1 MWHVGERSLG
11 FWFYFSRLN
20 YGDDSHQGG
29 KHNTGGRDRYRRDRE
44 SHFGHVKSGML
55 RSIQAEMQSSHHIVK
70 SGVQGS
76 RVGRLAGE
84 RGVVERALGRR
95 REREMQPSMKTYL
108 RYTHKKAR
116 HKTLCRI

>member
-1 MWHVGERSLG
+1 MWHVGERSFG

-29 KHNTGGRDRYRRDRE
+29 KHNTGGRDRYRRDQE
-44 SHFGHVKSGML
+44 SHFGHVKFGML

-76 RVGRLAGE
+76 RVVKTGWRE
-84 RGVVERALGRR
+84 RGGGEGLGQEE
-95 REREMQPSMKTYL
+95 RERCDLP
-108 RYTHKKAR
+108 
-116 HKTLCRI
+116 

>member
-1 MWHVGERSLG
+1 MWHVGERSFG

-29 KHNTGGRDRYRRDRE
+29 KHNTGGRDRYRRDQE
-44 SHFGHVKSGML
+44 SHFGHVKFGML

-76 RVGRLAGE
+76 RVVRLAGE

-95 REREMQPSMKTYL
+95 RERDATFHENISTIH
-108 RYTHKKAR
+108 THKGKAQN
-116 HKTLCRI
+116 TV